1 MLGSNLGTQNRGWGG
16 GGGWTQGDRWIEGE
30 RKRGLEGKK
39 KREREGEVGEM
50 PQSKS
55 DGGTN
60 MTT

>member
-1 MLGSNLGTQNRGWGG
+1 MGPRIGGGGG